1 MFYIMKHLKNL
12 KDRLKEVLKM
22 RTKKRQLKLRKKVKE
37 AFLFIVLA
45 INFISFVLCGF
56 NKELFVCGYIFL
68 FNSIIIYTYWVI
80 NFGMLEE
87 V

>member
-1 MFYIMKHLKNL
+1 
-12 KDRLKEVLKM
+12 M

-37 AFLFIVLA
+37 IFLFIVLA

-56 NKELFVCGYIFL
+56 NTETFIWGYIFL

-80 NFGMLEE
+80 NFGILEE
-87 V
+87 EV